1 MAHQLHA
8 FGGAEGGHVQMA
20 SGVCVDRKV
29 ALQLECF
36 GQRGQALEAEAGAH
50 GAFVHLPVAG
60 QVGVVREDHHG
71 HLAAQPGAV
80 LQGEEHQPRVADGVL
95 VIAEA
100 HGSGLL
106 LVVQFGELFA
116 LEALGDGAQRQ
127 QLHRVALGLAQQ
139 VADTRAVVG
148 DGFGAGQHGHRGEA
162 TCSSGIEAVGDTG
175 LPLFAGVAEVG
186 AQIHPTGAGMRTIDL
201 HHRGVATDDAFA
213 YFLDAAI
220 ADQDVHD
227 AVVVRT
233 TGVHHLHL
241 AKYDLVH
248 RT

>member
-1 MAHQLHA
+1 
-8 FGGAEGGHVQMA
+8 
-20 SGVCVDRKV
+20 
-29 ALQLECF
+29 
-36 GQRGQALEAEAGAH
+36 
-50 GAFVHLPVAG
+50 VHLPVAR
-60 QVGVVREDHHG
+60 QVRVVREDHHG
-71 HLAAQPGAV
+71 QPLGPEASGV
-80 LQGEEHQPRVADGVL
+80 LQGKEHQPRIADGVL
-95 VIAEA
+95 VVAEA
-100 HGSGLL
+100 HGTGLL

-127 QLHRVALGLAQQ
+127 QLHGMSFGLAQQ

-148 DGFGAGQHGHRGEA
+148 NGRGAGQHGHRGEA
-162 TCSSGIEAVGDTG
+162 TGSSGIEAVGDAG
-175 LPLFAGVAEVG
+175 LPLFAGIPEVR
-186 AQIHPTGAGMRTIDL
+186 AQIHPTGAGMRPVDL

-220 ADQDVHD
+220 ADEDVHD